1 MSGTVP
7 EIIPGL
13 IILNHSR
20 LPACPLLMKSLLLS
34 GAALTISLLLPACL
48 NTEKEIGTTDKDPR
62 ATFTPPAAS
71 ERSRMSSASVLNT
84 VQASHV
90 FSNPVQP
97 DKFVLQL
104 RGLRILTGQVHLMVL
119 SAAGDTLRHEVL
131 PARALLSEEA
141 LADPA
146 ASSSRDKEIA
156 ILKRMNTFF
165 ALDNFVQPAVPVT
178 AEQPAEFST
187 AAWTALKA
195 DPSTVAFDCPG
206 RDGGLRRLA
215 YSKSMGKVLV
225 ISQ

>member
-1 MSGTVP
+1 
-7 EIIPGL
+7 
-13 IILNHSR
+13 
-20 LPACPLLMKSLLLS
+20 MKPLLLS
-34 GAALTISLLLPACL
+34 GAALVLSLALPACL
-48 NTEKEIGTTDKDPR
+48 NTEKEIGTTEKDPR

-71 ERSRMSSASVLNT
+71 DRSRMTSASVLNT

-104 RGLRILTGQVHLMVL
+104 RGLRILTGQVHLMVVN
-119 SAAGDTLRHEVL
+119 AAGDTLRHEVL

-165 ALDNFVQPAVPVT
+165 APDNFVQPAVPVT

-225 ISQ
+225 ITQ